1 VLIFAF
7 GRSKVLDV
15 GEITERKETH
25 MSVPSITY
33 AEACSHAEANWAA
46 TDGMVAGGG
55 YYVDFEDVGVR
66 LAHIRVTDSGVARLV
81 RWEEVAS

>member
-1 VLIFAF
+1 
-7 GRSKVLDV
+7 
-15 GEITERKETH
+15 

-33 AEACSHAEANWAA
+33 AEACEHAEANWSA

-55 YYVDFEDVGVR
+55 YYVAFEGVGVR
-66 LAHIRVTDSGVARLV
+66 LAHIRVSDGGVAHLV